1 MITYTIHAGAKYTII
16 IILGVFFFE
25 SKHKKYHLQSTAAVS
40 CSGDLTWYFYANDKI
55 NLIIM
60 VSLISTAFTF
70 KLD

>member
-1 MITYTIHAGAKYTII
+1 MPGVSSTI

-25 SKHKKYHLQSTAAVS
+25 SKHNMKYHLQSTTAVS